1 MESNQTIAPNA
12 VGLAA
17 RIAAVP
23 VKQILALGIG
33 LALLVA
39 TLAVSIHWNSTSDY
53 KVLFANM
60 SDRDGGA
67 VSAAL
72 TQLNIPYR
80 LAEGGGAIL
89 VPSAQVH
96 DARLRLA
103 SQGLPRGGTV
113 GFELIENQK
122 FGVTQF
128 QERLNFQRG
137 LEGELSR
144 SIQSLSAVR
153 GARVHLALPTQNG
166 FLREQLRPSASV
178 LLSLHAGRSLDR
190 GQIAGI
196 VHLVASS
203 VADLSP
209 KQVSVIG
216 PDGELLS
223 GESDAAN
230 ALDSAQLSQIRRLE
244 SNYVQRILDL
254 VEPMVGRGNVRAQIS
269 AAVDFTQT
277 ESTAEEF
284 KPNQG
289 KETPAVRSQ
298 QVTETLARDAAG
310 AGPAQGIPGALS
322 NQPPTQPSAPIN
334 APAQALQAAGQAGAN
349 GANTVNSRRDAM
361 TNYEVDKTVRVTRN
375 ASGNVKRLSAAVI
388 VNHRKIA
395 DGTGKVTLA
404 PLSDKEIEGINAL
417 VREAIGFSKERGDSL
432 NVVNTP
438 FTQDESKPVEL
449 ALWQQP
455 ENIALAKEVGKHV
468 AIVILGVLTIFMVI
482 RPALKTIP
490 AAMTA
495 SVAGAGAAGKGNTA
509 GGSSNALLNETVG
522 GAVAL
527 PPPSVPEMQRMVREN
542 PAAVAEVVRTWAQKN
557 G

>member
-1 MESNQTIAPNA
+1 MDSNDNSMTTS

-17 RIAAVP
+17 RFAAVP

-39 TLAVSIHWNSTSDY
+39 TLAVSFHWNSGSDY

-72 TQLNIPYR
+72 NQLNIPYR

-113 GFELIENQK
+113 GFELMENQK

-137 LEGELSR
+137 LEGELAR

-153 GARVHLALPTQNG
+153 GARVHLALPSQNG
-166 FLREQLRPSASV
+166 FLRDQLKPSASV
-178 LLSLHAGRSLDR
+178 LLSLHAGRTLDR
-190 GQIAGI
+190 GQVAGI

-203 VADLSP
+203 VADLNP

-230 ALDSAQLSQIRRLE
+230 ALDSAQLSQTRRLE
-244 SNYVQRILDL
+244 TSYAQRILDI
-254 VEPMVGRGNVRAQIS
+254 VEPIVGRGNVRAQVS

-277 ESTAEEF
+277 ESTAEEY

-289 KETPAVRSQ
+289 KEVPAVRSQ
-298 QVTETLARDAAG
+298 QTTETLARDGTAG
-310 AGPAQGIPGALS
+310 GAAQGIPGALS
-322 NQPPTQPSAPIN
+322 NQPSPQASAPIN
-334 APAQALQAAGQAGAN
+334 GPAQALAAAGQGAGGNA
-349 GANTVNSRRDAM
+349 ANTVNSRRDAV
-361 TNYEVDKTVRVTRN
+361 TNYEVDKTVRVIRN
-375 ASGNVKRLSAAVI
+375 ASGAIKRVSAAVI
-388 VNHRKIA
+388 VNHRKLTDEA
-395 DGTGKVTLA
+395 GKTSLV

-417 VREAIGFSKERGDSL
+417 VREAIGFNKERGDSL

-438 FTQDESKPVEL
+438 FTQDDAKPVEL
-449 ALWQQP
+449 PIWRQP
-455 ENIALAKEVGKHV
+455 DNIAMAKEIGKHLG
-468 AIVILGVLTIFMVI
+468 IVLLGLLTIFAVI
-482 RPALKTIP
+482 RPALKSIP
-490 AAMTA
+490 AALSGPERTA
-495 SVAGAGAAGKGNTA
+495 SA
-509 GGSSNALLNETVG
+509 GSSGLVNETV
-522 GAVAL
+522 ADVVSL
-527 PPPSVPEMQRMVREN
+527 PAPSVPEMQRLAREN
-542 PAAVAEVVRTWAQKN
+542 PAAVAQVVRTWAQKN